1 MISRELRAAGPRRA
15 AIVAT
20 TLAALGL
27 AGFAQAQ
34 ESGDARLLRFPDIH
48 DGRVVFSY
56 GGDLWTASADGG
68 QARRLTSHPGLEVF
82 AKFSPDGRQIA
93 FTGQYGGDE
102 QVYVMPAEGG
112 KPRQLTHYPARGPLP
127 DRWGFDHQV
136 HGWTPDGDAVLFR
149 SLRDGFALGSG
160 RLFRVPAEGGLPE
173 ALPMPTAGSG
183 DYSPD
188 GSRLLYSPL
197 FRDFRT
203 WKRYQGGWAQDLYI
217 YDLATGATTPVSH
230 HPRSERDPMWLE
242 NGLFFSSDRSG
253 FLNLYRYDPATGA
266 TSALTDYK
274 NSDVRWP
281 SAGNGTEIVFELDG
295 ALARIDTAS
304 GIVRDVPISIPS
316 DQLPLRNR
324 TVNVGDQIQWAS
336 VSPAGERVF
345 VVARG
350 DVLSLPADEGVVRF
364 ITQTSTAHERQAV
377 FAPTGDRYAY
387 VSDADG
393 EEGLWVGE
401 LGEPAERVPLRADG
415 LDAPTRWYNPAFSSN
430 GEHLAL
436 SDKGGRL
443 FVVALDTGRAA
454 LVADE
459 PFDRIGGYTW
469 SPDGRYLAFPKT
481 GTGRMR
487 NIYVYDTDDG
497 ETRRVTH
504 ERYDD
509 GAVAWSPDGGL
520 LYFTSNREFQ
530 PQLGYYEWDYLV
542 NRGVGIFALALRD
555 DVENPFAPQNA
566 NVAPTEE
573 KDEEDS
579 AKEDKPEA
587 KPIEFDGIEAR
598 IIRVPVEA
606 NNIASI
612 GVTDGAI
619 LYTVTE
625 PGYYGR
631 QVGKPKLMRF
641 DIEEREAKSWIEDVD
656 GWELAA
662 GGKHVLLFKDNK
674 YHVFAV
680 SDEKAEDGKTLATAG
695 LRLTIDPAAEWRTM
709 FEEVWRRFRDHF
721 YVENMHGYDW
731 DALGDKYRALLPYL
745 AHRSDLNYVLGE
757 MIGELN
763 VSHAY
768 VSGGDLGAPQRPPV
782 ALLGARFELDEASGR
797 YRISDIYAG
806 ENDQPLYRSPLTEVG
821 SRVNVGEYVL
831 AINGLALAAPANPY
845 ALLSQAR
852 AGGPLELTVADN
864 PRGRNTREVVI
875 EPIATENDLRYL
887 RWVQDRADRVAKATD
902 GRVGYLHVP
911 DMGANGIRE
920 FIKWFYPQVHKEG
933 LVIDV
938 RGNGGGNVSQM
949 LINRLSRK
957 LLSLDYVRNWDRP
970 GTYPAVVFDKPM
982 VTLINE
988 TSASDGDIFPAMFR
1002 EAGLGPLIGVRTWG
1016 GIIGITNRGPLLDG
1030 GEVFVP
1036 EFGNTGTDGRWI
1048 IEGEGVSPDI
1058 EVQNEPIDVINGGDP
1073 QLERGIAEVLK
1084 RMEGRTGL
1092 PPRPAPPV
1100 KTP

>member
-1 MISRELRAAGPRRA
+1 MFSAQLRAVGPRRA
-15 AIVAT
+15 VIAVSA
-20 TLAALGL
+20 LVALGL
-27 AGFAQAQ
+27 TSFVQAQ
-34 ESGDARLLRFPDIH
+34 EGGEARLLRFPDIH
-48 DGRVVFSY
+48 GDRVVFSY
-56 GGDLWTASADGG
+56 GGDLWTAAGGGG
-68 QARRLTSHPGLEVF
+68 QARRLTAHPGLEVF
-82 AKFSPDGRQIA
+82 AKFSPDGSQIA

-136 HGWTPDGDAVLFR
+136 YGWSPDGAAVLFR
-149 SLRDGFALGSG
+149 SLRDGFDLGNG
-160 RLFRVPAEGGLPE
+160 RLFRVPVEGGLPE
-173 ALPMPTAGSG
+173 VLPMPNAGSG

-188 GSRLLYSPL
+188 GTQVLYSPL

-230 HPRSERDPMWLE
+230 HPRSERDPMWLA

-253 FLNLYRYDPATGA
+253 YLNLYGFDPATG
-266 TSALTDYK
+266 TTTALTNYTG
-274 NSDVRWP
+274 SDVRWP
-281 SAGNGTEIVFELDG
+281 SAGDGGEIVFELDG
-295 ALARIDTAS
+295 ALKRIDTNS
-304 GIVRDVPISIPS
+304 GTVRDIPISIPS
-316 DQLPLRNR
+316 DQLPLRTR

-336 VSPAGERVF
+336 VSPGGERVF

-364 ITQTSTAHERQAV
+364 VTQTSTAHERQAV
-377 FAPTGDRYAY
+377 FSPSGDRYAY
-387 VSDADG
+387 VSDANG
-393 EEGLWVGE
+393 EEGLWVGK
-401 LGEPAERVPLRADG
+401 LGGPAEMVG
-415 LDAPTRWYNPAFSSN
+415 LEGDDLNAPTRWYNPEFSSD

-443 FVVALDTGRAA
+443 FVVDLDSGRAT

-459 PFDRIGGYTW
+459 PVDRIGGYAW
-469 SPDGRYLAFPKT
+469 SPSGRYLAFPKT
-481 GTGRMR
+481 GSGRMR
-487 NIYVYDTDDG
+487 DIHVFDTDDG
-497 ETRRVTH
+497 ESRRVTH

-509 GAVAWSPDGGL
+509 GAVAWSPDGDL

-555 DVENPFAPQNA
+555 DVDNPFAPKNA
-566 NVAPTEE
+566 NVEPSKEE
-573 KDEEDS
+573 DKDEEE
-579 AKEDKPEA
+579 KEGKPEP
-587 KPIEFDGIEAR
+587 KPIDFNGIEQR
-598 IIRVPVEA
+598 IIRVPVEP

-612 GVTDGAI
+612 AVTDGAV
-619 LYTVTE
+619 LYSVTE
-625 PGYYGR
+625 AGYYGR
-631 QVGKPKLMRF
+631 QVAKPKLMRF
-641 DIEEREAKSWIEDVD
+641 DIKERESKPWIDDVD

-662 GGKHVLLFKDNK
+662 GGEHVLLFKGGK

-680 SDEKAEDGKTLATAG
+680 SDEKGKDGKTLATAG

-721 YVENMHGYDW
+721 YVANMHGYDW
-731 DALGDKYRALLPYL
+731 DALGDKYRALLPHL

-757 MIGELN
+757 MIAELN

-768 VSGGDLGAPQRPPV
+768 VSGGDLGAPERPPV
-782 ALLGARFELDEASGR
+782 ALLGARFELDEGSGR
-797 YRISDIYAG
+797 YRISDIYTG
-806 ENDQPLYRSPLTEVG
+806 ENDQPIYRSPLTEVG
-821 SRVNVGEYVL
+821 SRVAVGEYVL
-831 AINGLALAAPANPY
+831 AINGLPLAAPTNPY
-845 ALLSQAR
+845 ALLSQAK

-864 PRGRNTREVVI
+864 PRGRDSRQVVI
-875 EPIATENDLRYL
+875 EPVTSEDNLRYL
-887 RWVQDRADRVAKATD
+887 RWVEDKADRVAKATD

-933 LVIDV
+933 FVIDV

-970 GTYPAVVFDKPM
+970 GTYPWVVFDKPM

-1002 EAGLGPLIGVRTWG
+1002 EAGLGPLIGKRSWG

-1030 GEVFVP
+1030 GQVFVP
-1036 EFGNTGTDGRWI
+1036 EFGNTGTDGEWI

-1058 EVQNEPIDVINGGDP
+1058 EVQNEPIDVINGRDP

-1084 RMEGRTGL
+1084 RMEGETGL